1 MLLPSGDHSNP
12 DTPSGASVSARG
24 AEPESGMAKTCGLSP
39 ANANSA
45 SVEPSGDQR
54 RRGAGAGVLK
64 MRIDSL
70 SRVGAPTPAETTY
83 SAPSCSSLGRFGV
96 ETT

>member
-12 DTPSGASVSARG
+12 ETPSGASVGARG
-24 AEPESGMAKTCGLSP
+24 AEPENGMAKTCGLSP
-39 ANANSA
+39 ANASSA

-54 RRGAGAGVLK
+54 RLGAGAGVLK
-64 MRIDSL
+64 VRIDSPR
-70 SRVGAPTPAETTY
+70 RVGVPPRAETTY